1 MARTPAGVSK
11 GGYMNGK
18 KLVIIALV
26 MVMVLLSGCMQ
37 ILQEVRVNRD
47 GTGMMVET
55 LKLSPMVA
63 EFMEEFAQEMS
74 DSEGTNQE
82 GTSREG
88 LFPEEQFREN
98 AKEMGE
104 GVEFVSREVKEFEGG
119 MVGYEATYSIAD
131 IDKFILNPRTD
142 EATMEKPSTD
152 TPITFRLSR
161 GTSSSTLT
169 IKQHF
174 PIEEGSIAEEED
186 EAPPAQG
193 ELSEADAEQ
202 VAQFA
207 GMMKGMRMQII
218 IECGDEI
225 ENTNAEWWSRNRIVL
240 MDFDAEELFSHPE
253 KLQML
258 SQMQQSPSKEDF
270 DNLLEGI
277 EGIRFDTSEEI
288 KVTFR

>member
-1 MARTPAGVSK
+1 
-11 GGYMNGK
+11 MNGK

-26 MVMVLLSGCMQ
+26 MVMVLSSGCMQ
-37 ILQEVRVNRD
+37 IIQEVRVNRD

-74 DSEGTNQE
+74 DSEGTEQE
-82 GTSREG
+82 GTSRES

-169 IKQHF
+169 I
-174 PIEEGSIAEEED
+174 
-186 EAPPAQG
+186 
-193 ELSEADAEQ
+193 
-202 VAQFA
+202 
-207 GMMKGMRMQII
+207 
-218 IECGDEI
+218 
-225 ENTNAEWWSRNRIVL
+225 
-240 MDFDAEELFSHPE
+240 
-253 KLQML
+253 
-258 SQMQQSPSKEDF
+258 
-270 DNLLEGI
+270 
-277 EGIRFDTSEEI
+277 
-288 KVTFR
+288 

>member
-1 MARTPAGVSK
+1 
-11 GGYMNGK
+11 
-18 KLVIIALV
+18 
-26 MVMVLLSGCMQ
+26 
-37 ILQEVRVNRD
+37 
-47 GTGMMVET
+47 
-55 LKLSPMVA
+55 
-63 EFMEEFAQEMS
+63 MEEFAQEMS
-74 DSEGTNQE
+74 DSEGTEQE
-82 GTSREG
+82 GTSRES

-174 PIEEGSIAEEED
+174 PIEEGSITEEED

-207 GMMKGMRMQII
+207 GMMKGIRMQII

>member
-1 MARTPAGVSK
+1 
-11 GGYMNGK
+11 MNGK

-26 MVMVLLSGCMQ
+26 LVMVLSSGCMQ

-47 GTGMMVET
+47 GTAMMVET
-55 LKLSPMVA
+55 VKFSPMLA
-63 EFMEEFAQEMS
+63 EFLEGFVQEMS
-74 DSEGTNQE
+74 DSEGTE
-82 GTSREG
+82 EGGTSWES

-119 MVGYEATYSIAD
+119 TVGYEATYRIAD
-131 IDKFILNPRTD
+131 IDKFILNPRTVD
-142 EATMEKPSTD
+142 EMMERPSTD

-174 PIEEGSIAEEED
+174 PIEEESIIEEED

-193 ELSEADAEQ
+193 ELSQEDAEQ

>member
-1 MARTPAGVSK
+1 
-11 GGYMNGK
+11 MNSK
-18 KLVIIALV
+18 KLVIVALV
-26 MVMVLLSGCMQ
+26 LVLVLSSGCMQ

-55 LKLSPMVA
+55 LKLSPMLA
-63 EFMEEFAQEMS
+63 EFMEEFAEEMS
-74 DSEGTNQE
+74 DSEGTE
-82 GTSREG
+82 EAGTSRES

-119 MVGYEATYSIAD
+119 MLGYEATYTIAD

-142 EATMEKPSTD
+142 TATMEKPSTD

-174 PIEEGSIAEEED
+174 PIEEGSVTEEED
-186 EAPPAQG
+186 ETSPAQG
-193 ELSEADAEQ
+193 ELSEAETEE

-225 ENTNAEWWSRNRIVL
+225 ENTNAEWWSKNRIVL

-258 SQMQQSPSKEDF
+258 SQMEQSPSKEDF
-270 DNLLEGI
+270 DNLLEEM
-277 EGIRFDTSEEI
+277 EGIKFDTSEEI

>member
-1 MARTPAGVSK
+1 
-11 GGYMNGK
+11 MNGK
-18 KLVIIALV
+18 KLVIIVLV
-26 MVMVLLSGCMQ
+26 LVLVLSSGCMQ

-55 LKLSPMVA
+55 LKLPPMMA
-63 EFMEEFAQEMS
+63 EFMEEFAQETS
-74 DSEGTNQE
+74 DLEGTEKE
-82 GTSREG
+82 GTSRES

-119 MVGYEATYSIAD
+119 MIGYEAIYSIAD
-131 IDKFILNPRTD
+131 MDKFTLNPRTD
-142 EATMEKPSTD
+142 EATMGKPSTD
-152 TPITFRLSR
+152 TPITFVLSQ
-161 GTSSSTLT
+161 GKSSSTLT

-174 PIEEGSIAEEED
+174 PIEEESITEEEN
-186 EAPPAQG
+186 EAPPAQD
-193 ELSEADAEQ
+193 ELSEADAEE

-240 MDFDAEELFSHPE
+240 MDFDAEELLSHPE
-253 KLQML
+253 KLEML
-258 SQMQQSPSKEDF
+258 NQMQQSLSKEDF
-270 DNLLEGI
+270 DNLLKGI
-277 EGIRFDTSEEI
+277 EGIKFDTSEEI

>member
-1 MARTPAGVSK
+1 
-11 GGYMNGK
+11 MNGK

-26 MVMVLLSGCMQ
+26 LVTVLSSGCMQ
-37 ILQEVRVNRD
+37 ILQKVRVNRD
-47 GTGMMVET
+47 GTGMVVET
-55 LKLSPMVA
+55 LKFSPMVA
-63 EFMEEFAQEMS
+63 EFMEGFAQEMT
-74 DSEGTNQE
+74 DAEGTEQA
-82 GTSREG
+82 GTSRES
-88 LFPEEQFREN
+88 LFPEEQFREK

-104 GVEFVSREVKEFEGG
+104 GVEFVSREVKEFEEG
-119 MVGYEATYSIAD
+119 MVGYEATYRIAD

-142 EATMEKPSTD
+142 DAMMEKPSTD

-174 PIEEGSIAEEED
+174 PTREGSIAEEED

-202 VAQFA
+202 MAQFA
-207 GMMKGMRMQII
+207 EMIKGMRMQII

-258 SQMQQSPSKEDF
+258 SQMQQSLSKEDF
-270 DNLLEGI
+270 ENLLEGI

-288 KVTFR
+288 EVTFK

>member
-1 MARTPAGVSK
+1 MK
-11 GGYMNGK
+11 GK

-26 MVMVLLSGCMQ
+26 LVMVVSSGCMQ

-55 LKLSPMVA
+55 LKLSPMVVGLL
-63 EFMEEFAQEMS
+63 EGFAQEMT
-74 DSEGTNQE
+74 DSEGTEQG
-82 GTSREG
+82 GTSRESF
-88 LFPEEQFREN
+88 FPEEQFREK

-104 GVEFVSREVKEFEGG
+104 GVEFVSREVKEFEEG
-119 MVGYEATYSIAD
+119 MVGYEATYRIAN

-142 EATMEKPSTD
+142 DAMMEKPSTD

-161 GTSSSTLT
+161 GISSSTLT
-169 IKQHF
+169 IRQHF
-174 PIEEGSIAEEED
+174 PTAEDSITEEED

-207 GMMKGMRMQII
+207 EMMKGMRMQII

-225 ENTNAEWWSRNRIVL
+225 ENTNAEWWSGNRIVL
-240 MDFDAEELFSHPE
+240 MDFDVEELFSHPE

-258 SQMQQSPSKEDF
+258 SQMQQPQSKEDYE
-270 DNLLEGI
+270 NLLQGI

-288 KVTFR
+288 EVTFR